1 MKKKSTKKKGNIQ
14 QCILSGSQ
22 LPSWNIGIMATDE
35 EAYKVFSDIFGPVI
49 KDLHPKF
56 DYRYSYKFEEL
67 QDLTPTIASI
77 EEEL

>member
-1 MKKKSTKKKGNIQ
+1 
-14 QCILSGSQ
+14 LAGSQ

-56 DYRYSYKFEEL
+56 DYRYSYKYE
-67 QDLTPTIASI
+67 DLADMEQMIG
-77 EEEL
+77 